1 MCLRPII
8 VFFPIVIHNCHVCS
22 ISYHLRCWT
31 LTFVQQESKHAW
43 SCLGKTSHPK
53 EHIQHL
59 CGKVAIYRSHQTTSS
74 KQFEFLGDRGG
85 RVCLV
90 VLPYRSL
97 VHHRIWELFS
107 ASLTLESQGLPRIW
121 RDFRI
126 VHHAYHVNTTH
137 GISFLWDRRSVPKK
151 RTFFREGA
159 RSHALVGW
167 IRDTIPMEVL
177 QAGCLLTIT
186 LLILWCWIA
195 EPKKT

>member
-1 MCLRPII
+1 MHVFKTHYR
-8 VFFPIVIHNCHVCS
+8 FFPIVIHNCHVCS

-126 VHHAYHVNTTH
+126 VQVIHKSCLPCEYDTRH
-137 GISFLWDRRSVPKK
+137 II
-151 RTFFREGA
+151 
-159 RSHALVGW
+159 LVG
-167 IRDTIPMEVL
+167 
-177 QAGCLLTIT
+177 QALSSKSGPFSERVHVAML
-186 LLILWCWIA
+186 
-195 EPKKT
+195 